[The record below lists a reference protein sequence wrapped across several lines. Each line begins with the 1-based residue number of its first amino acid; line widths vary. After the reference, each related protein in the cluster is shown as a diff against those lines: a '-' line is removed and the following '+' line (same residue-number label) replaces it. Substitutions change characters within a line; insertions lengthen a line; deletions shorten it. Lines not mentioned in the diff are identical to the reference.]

1 MPDKPKY
8 IVGIDLGTTNC
19 VLAYTEAD
27 TGGEETDRLPEI
39 RVLAVP
45 QLVEAGVVDSQ
56 PLLPSFLFL
65 PGPHEVP
72 EKGLGLPW
80 DPDRKDLAVG
90 VFARN
95 RGAELPHR
103 LVSSSKSWLCHSGVN
118 RTDPILPWGA
128 PAEARRIS
136 PVEAAARLLRH
147 LREAWDFDIAG
158 ADEAARLER
167 QDIYLTVPAS
177 FDAVARELTVQAAR
191 LAGIDRLTLIEE
203 PQAAFYSWI
212 EGRRDAWRKAV
223 KVGET
228 ILVCDIGGGTT
239 DLSLIQVAEED
250 GELAL
255 RRAAVGNHILLG
267 GDNMDLALAY
277 GVQAKLAN
285 KKTRLDAW
293 QFRALWHACRAAK
306 ERLFGREDGPRKAEP
321 LVILGRG
328 TSLIGGT
335 LRTELEPAEAEAAL
349 LDGFFP
355 RCAATDLPEEKPR
368 VGVREMG
375 LPYEKEPAVTR
386 HLAAFLARQVRQDEA
401 SEVSFPAA
409 VLFNGGVMRSPVFRS
424 RLLEVIGSW
433 RQDGSGVRELANV
446 DFDLAVARGAAYYG
460 LARRGRGI
468 RIRAGTAHSYYI
480 GVESAM
486 PAVPGLPAPL
496 KALCVAPFGMEE
508 GTAAE
513 IREREFGLV
522 VGEPAVFHLLASTS
536 RSKDAAGE
544 VVEDW
549 DQEIEEVTT
558 METLLAA
565 EETEPRTG
573 VLPVWLQ
580 SRVTEV
586 GTLEI
591 WCVSRDDDRRWK
603 LEFNLRERE
612 HAS

>member
-1 MPDKPKY
+1 MAEPKY

-19 VLAYTEAD
+19 VLAYTEAH
-27 TGGEETDRLPEI
+27 PEADQAPAI
-39 RVLAVP
+39 RVLPLP
-45 QLVEAGVVDSQ
+45 QLVEPGVVDSKS
-56 PLLPSFLFL
+56 LLPAFLFL
-65 PGPHEVP
+65 PGPHDVP
-72 EKGLGLPW
+72 EKGLALPW
-80 DPDRKDLAVG
+80 DPERGDLAVG
-90 VFARN
+90 EFARG

-103 LVSSSKSWLCHSGVN
+103 LVSSSKSWLCNSAVN
-118 RTDPILPWGA
+118 RTEPILPWGA
-128 PAEARRIS
+128 PAEARRLS
-136 PVEAAARLLRH
+136 PVEASARLLQH
-147 LREAWDFDIAG
+147 LRESWDYAIAG
-158 ADEAARLER
+158 NDESARLER

-191 LAGIDRLTLIEE
+191 LAGLERLTLLEE

-212 EGRRDAWRKAV
+212 ECRQDDWRKSIR
-223 KVGET
+223 VGET

-239 DLSLIQVAEED
+239 DFSLIQVAEEG
-250 GELAL
+250 GELSL
-255 RRAAVGNHILLG
+255 RRVAVGNHILLG

-277 GVQAKLAN
+277 AIQSKLGK

-293 QFRALWHACRAAK
+293 QFRSLWHGCRGAK
-306 ERLFGREDGPRKAEP
+306 EKLFSREDGPRQAEP

-335 LRTELEPAEAEAAL
+335 VRTELDPGQAESIL
-349 LDGFFP
+349 LEGFFP
-355 RCAATDLPEEKPR
+355 GCGASDLPEEKPR

-375 LPYEKEPAVTR
+375 LPYESEPAITR
-386 HLAAFLARQVRQDEA
+386 HLAAFLARQVRPDAEPPVA
-401 SEVSFPAA
+401 FPSG
-409 VLFNGGVMRSPVFRS
+409 VLFNGGVMRSPVFRN
-424 RLLEVIGSW
+424 RLLEVLRSW
-433 RQDGSGVRELANV
+433 DREGRGLRELANS

-486 PAVPGLPAPL
+486 PAVPGIPAPL
-496 KALCVAPFGMEE
+496 KALCLAPFGMEE
-508 GTAAE
+508 GTETE
-513 IREREFGLV
+513 IREKEFGLV

-536 RSKDAAGE
+536 RRKDLPGE

-549 DQEIEEVTT
+549 DREIEEVTT
-558 METLLAA
+558 MEALLPI
-565 EETEPRTG
+565 EETENRQR

-591 WCVSRDDDRRWK
+591 WCVSRDDGRRWK

-612 HAS
+612 QA